1 MLSWKQLFYL
11 SIISGCFSLQYI
23 FISLLRK
30 NRMDQI
36 FFFFKKTSVRMD
48 EFLEFFEQL
57 DFAIV
62 NSFSG
67 K

>member
-1 MLSWKQLFYL
+1 
-11 SIISGCFSLQYI
+11 
-23 FISLLRK
+23 
-30 NRMDQI
+30 MDQI
-36 FFFFKKTSVRMD
+36 FFFFKKTSVRLD